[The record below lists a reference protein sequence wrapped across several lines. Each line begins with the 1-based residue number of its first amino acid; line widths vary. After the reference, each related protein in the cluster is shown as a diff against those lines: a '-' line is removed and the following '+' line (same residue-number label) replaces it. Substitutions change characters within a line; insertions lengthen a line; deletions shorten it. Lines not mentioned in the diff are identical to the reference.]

1 MKKILLVLMAFAV
14 SATMFVSCTDSANE
28 KESDAEKEQEA
39 ADEEE
44 SDDKTTAESDDET
57 TGEAKDRKNEETD
70 VKSDDKQGVEISDD
84 EYVVEFIGCNYA
96 DEVTALD
103 KEYIGNIF
111 SGSDDEVYV
120 DLVLG
125 ILNNS
130 DENFTE
136 NSISAYVMYEDARY
150 DMQFE
155 VESDFSTGFLSY
167 GAKYVVPG
175 DYQIIHLF
183 KSLEKDAENEDLTVT
198 YSVNGRDFECEV
210 SPKDNRDALKRKT
223 KVFVGDKVDA
233 NGLYKFEVVS
243 CKTTKILK
251 AQDLENTEQY
261 EPMAG
266 GKEFF
271 ELVLKIK
278 NNSDFALNDI
288 RGYTEIDGEFVSAT
302 AAIETDNNTDIDK
315 YGSLASGEEEY
326 YHIYTTIDEDADTD
340 GLIMR
345 FNLGN
350 VCYYCE
356 IEE

>member
-1 MKKILLVLMAFAV
+1 MKKILLILMALAV
-14 SATMFVSCTDSANE
+14 SATMFVSCTGASNE
-28 KESDAEKEQEA
+28 KESGAEKDSEA
-39 ADEEE
+39 ADEE
-44 SDDKTTAESDDET
+44 KSDDET
-57 TGEAKDRKNEETD
+57 NDETEDKKDEATD
-70 VKSDDKQGVEISDD
+70 VKEDDEQSVVVSED
-84 EYVVEFIGCNYA
+84 EYVVTFIGCNFA

-103 KEYIGNIF
+103 KEYVGNVF

-125 ILNNS
+125 VLNNS
-130 DENFTE
+130 DEDFTE
-136 NSISAYVMYEDARY
+136 DSISAYVLYEDARY

-155 VESDFSTGFLSY
+155 MESDYSTGFLSY
-167 GAKYVVPG
+167 GAKNIVPG

-183 KSLEKDAENEDLTVT
+183 ESLEKDAENEDLTVT

-210 SPKDNRDALKRKT
+210 SPKDNRDALNRKT

-261 EPMAG
+261 EPMSS

-288 RGYTEIDGEFVSAT
+288 RAYTEIDGEFVSAT
-302 AAIETDNNTDIDK
+302 AAIETDNNTDIDQF
-315 YGSLASGEEEY
+315 GSLASGDEEY

-340 GLIMR
+340 GLLMR